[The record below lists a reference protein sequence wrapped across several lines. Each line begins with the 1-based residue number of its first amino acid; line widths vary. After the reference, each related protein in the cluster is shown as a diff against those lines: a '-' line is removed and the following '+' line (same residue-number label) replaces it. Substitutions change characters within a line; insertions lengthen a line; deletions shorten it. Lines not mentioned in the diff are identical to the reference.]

1 MKIIIIG
8 SGPAGL
14 MASIKAAE
22 SNNDVLLLDG
32 NDKVGKKIYITG
44 KGRCNVT
51 NLCSPN
57 EFLDNVVK
65 NKKFLYSAINTF
77 SSYDTM
83 DFFTNHGLEL
93 KVERGN
99 RVFPVSDKA
108 SDISKVL
115 ETTAKKNGVKIM
127 LGQKVVRV
135 SKDCETFF
143 VQTEK
148 NKLAC
153 DRLIVATGGASYSA
167 TGSSGD
173 GYTFAKGFG
182 HTIVPL
188 KPALV
193 GLDLV
198 INSDCAGVSLK
209 NVRLSIKKGKD
220 IIFSDFGEMLFTH
233 TGVSGPIVLSASS
246 FINREDVLK
255 LKLIIDLKPAL
266 DNDKL
271 DARLLRDFEENKN
284 KNFENYVH
292 ELLPKGLINT
302 FLRRLS
308 FPAYKKI
315 NEITKAERE
324 EIINL
329 LKNFD
334 FQIKRLCD
342 LEQAVVT
349 SGGIDVK
356 EISSSTMESKLV
368 KGLFFAGEVLDVDA
382 LTGGF
387 NIQIALATGYLAGES
402 ATKE

>member
-22 SNNDVLLLDG
+22 INKDVLLLDS

-51 NLCSPN
+51 NLCSTD
-57 EFLDNVVK
+57 EFLDNIVN
-65 NKKFLYSAINTF
+65 NKKFLYSAINNF
-77 SSYDTM
+77 SPYDTM
-83 DFFTNHGLEL
+83 DFFTNNGLKL

-99 RVFPVSDKA
+99 RVFPDSDKA

-115 ETTAKKNGVKIM
+115 ETTAKRNGVKIL
-127 LGQKVVRV
+127 LGQKVLKV
-135 SKDCETFF
+135 SKDCENFI

-148 NKLAC
+148 NKFAC
-153 DRLIVATGGASYSA
+153 DRLIIATGGASYPA
-167 TGSSGD
+167 TGSTGD
-173 GYTFAKGFG
+173 GYSFAKAFG
-182 HTIVPL
+182 HTVIPA

-193 GLDLV
+193 GIDLY
-198 INSDCAGVSLK
+198 IDDSCAGVSLK
-209 NVRLSIKKGKD
+209 NVKLSIKNDKD

-233 TGVSGPIVLSASS
+233 TGVSGPIVLSVSS
-246 FINREDVLK
+246 FINRQDLSK

-266 DNDKL
+266 DEDKL
-271 DARLLRDFEENKN
+271 DIRLLRDFESNKN

-292 ELLPKGLINT
+292 ELLPKGLIDS
-302 FLRRLS
+302 FLKRLS
-308 FPAYKKI
+308 FASYKKI

-324 EIINL
+324 EIIAL

-334 FQIKRLCD
+334 FKIKRLCGI
-342 LEQAVVT
+342 EQAVVT
-349 SGGIDVK
+349 SGGVNTK
-356 EISSSTMESKLV
+356 EVSSSTMESKLV

-387 NIQIALATGYLAGES
+387 NIQIALATGYLAGEN